1 MLVVNGEKVWVPA
14 RRQELIDGLERM
26 GILKL
31 AGRPLRVV
39 PKQELL
45 TAYCR
50 ERARTIRRQQLEQ
63 RQPEEAHSRPANEA
77 WQPSLDFAS

>member
-1 MLVVNGEKVWVPA
+1 MLFVNGEKVWVPA

-45 TAYCR
+45 AAYCR
-50 ERARTIRRQQLEQ
+50 ERARTIRRLQAEQ
-63 RQPEEAHSRPANEA
+63 RKPEETRGHAANEA
-77 WQPSLDFAS
+77 WQPTLDFRG